1 MLLEDIETDGQK
13 QTGHGGRHVH
23 FHILLFK
30 SPSPRGSPWAGT
42 SKKEK
47 TISSPLMWSHKGK
60 ANLKKKSRIVIRL
73 LGSNPNSTTW

>member
-30 SPSPRGSPWAGT
+30 SPSQGSPWAGT

-47 TISSPLMWSHKGK
+47 TSPLMWSHKGK

-73 LGSNPNSTTW
+73 LGFKEP